1 MPGTVAEL
9 QDRYPDWSVT
19 ADPALRVVC
28 AERVTGTSLRYVVA
42 HDVAG
47 LAGKL
52 AAIESEEAAA
62 WVASD
67 AGPDYKRGE

>member
-1 MPGTVAEL
+1 
-9 QDRYPDWSVT
+9 
-19 ADPALRVVC
+19 VC
-28 AERVTGTSLRYVVA
+28 AERVAGTSVRYVVA

-67 AGPDYKRGE
+67 AGPDFRRGE